1 MNTIKDKAIE
11 PYFINLDNGYV
22 LNKVVQS
29 SESDKIYER
38 FIGHFTT
45 LDNLIKA
52 IAKDKT
58 MERSY
63 DTLKEYL
70 KEYRQVVDNLN
81 QILC

>member
-29 SESDKIYER
+29 SESDKTYER

-81 QILC
+81 QVLC

>member
-29 SESDKIYER
+29 SESDKTYER
-38 FIGHFTT
+38 FIGHFIT

-81 QILC
+81 QVLC